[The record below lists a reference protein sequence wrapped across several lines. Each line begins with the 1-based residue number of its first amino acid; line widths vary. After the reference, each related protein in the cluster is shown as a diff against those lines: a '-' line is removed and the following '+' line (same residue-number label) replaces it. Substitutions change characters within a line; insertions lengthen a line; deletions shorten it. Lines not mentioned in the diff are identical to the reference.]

1 VNGSG
6 HLGGG
11 KVVRG
16 AQAFQ
21 IFADD
26 EEVQV
31 FFGYR
36 IDHV

>member
-1 VNGSG
+1 
-6 HLGGG
+6 
-11 KVVRG
+11 VRG